1 MNNLVNS
8 LLHYTDEDI
17 LYDVLIERYRRLS
30 LCRYVFLSLFPKEDK
45 ANYNEVFNKIGEEA
59 ELNDVLITEQIVNFI
74 ENKKYSY
81 SSELK
86 VVAVYLVYGNPQL
99 EKNVCSAKQ
108 LEKAKNVAT
117 KLVSDRIWELAKNP
131 L

>member
-17 LYDVLIERYRRLS
+17 LYDVLIERYRRLC
-30 LCRYVFLSLFPKEDK
+30 LCRYLFLSLFPKECK
-45 ANYNEVFNKIGEEA
+45 ANYNEVFTQIGEQA
-59 ELNDVLITEQIVNFI
+59 KVNDILITEQIVNLI
-74 ENKKYSY
+74 EDKEYPY
-81 SSELK
+81 RSELK

-99 EKNVCSAKQ
+99 EQDVCSAKQ

-117 KLVSDRIWELAKNP
+117 KLVSDRIWELTKNP